1 MEELLGE
8 IVTGVEVV
16 LAAAAWRKIE
26 SGWLKSMLRAVIEG
40 VESATEGL
48 PEAERQAV
56 KAEIKKAA
64 TRTKAQD
71 RLHAMV
77 KKLTE
82 ESNA

>member
-1 MEELLGE
+1 MEDLLGE
-8 IVTGVEVV
+8 IVTGVVV
-16 LAAAAWRKIE
+16 MLVAAGWRKIE
-26 SGWLKSMLRAVIEG
+26 SGWFKAMLRAVIEG
-40 VESATEGL
+40 VETGTEAL